1 MKEASENVKK
11 IENEI
16 KEIEETRTEEI
27 KKAQEDLTAKEKSY
41 LEVKLIYERRT
52 AEIKYPTKMEHTVVH
67 EGEEYL
73 SVLSQEEIEKLR
85 KYAAAHGYANI
96 YEGWSDKC
104 LHAAYEYEL
113 YAEGDKASS
122 LHQYMSEDLDET
134 IQKMAETLNNGNT
147 VVAKVNT
154 QKGTRHFVLVIGIKK
169 DAKAPYKESDFL
181 CIDSYNHE
189 VDKMGQPG
197 EEAIKNGNYRTLYPQ
212 HGKYWL
218 ASHVVDFR

>member
-1 MKEASENVKK
+1 MGVKNFDVLAFNK
-11 IENEI
+11 TKLIDPEQVGYEDSIEIIN
-16 KEIEETRTEEI
+16 EEI
-27 KKAQEDLTAKEKSY
+27 HKTRKSFIKIGWY
-41 LEVKLIYERRT
+41 LKHIQDNKMYE
-52 AEIKYPTKMEHTVVH
+52 
-67 EGEEYL
+67 
-73 SVLSQEEIEKLR
+73 QN
-85 KYAAAHGYANI
+85 GYANI

-134 IQKMAETLNNGNT
+134 VQKMAETLNNGNT

-169 DAKAPYKESDFL
+169 NAKAPYKESDFL

-197 EEAIKNGNYRTLYPQ
+197 EEAIKNGNYRTLYSQ

-218 ASHVVDFR
+218 GSHVVDFQ